1 MLKLLTMCPSLPQP
15 TQPSSRRGADET
27 TAYRSHLLDYGHIET
42 LIRDLQ
48 SLQEVAP
55 ELLAAFQD
63 KSSEVLVIGWHHRH
77 FEAISAASG
86 VLSEKLFG

>member
-15 TQPSSRRGADET
+15 SSRRGADET
-27 TAYRSHLLDYGHIET
+27 MAYRSHLLDYGHIET

-63 KSSEVLVIGWHHRH
+63 KSSEVSVIGWHHRH